1 MATRKAPRQ
10 LDAWR
15 MQLPRKEGN
24 PPFIPPDAP
33 TYSCPYRRVPRPSR
47 TTLGGAMSASRAFV
61 ILTAA
66 SLVLGACSS
75 AAPSTGAAASAP
87 AAATAA
93 PAASAAP
100 VAAPSAVASV
110 PSAPVPAS
118 EPPAA
123 TMPDVT
129 AVPTSVDP
137 CQLVTAAEAGQLAG
151 TTFGA
156 GHDETTS
163 GNGRLCVYGSQ
174 TLNVFTVDVG
184 QAPDVATAKSEETA
198 ALAELQKA
206 SNVSGLK
213 VTELPGFASGADAA
227 VAQGGATIAGKT
239 ISVSAIYV
247 LKGVIFFGF
256 SDLVLG
262 TGAPSASA
270 LEAQAKVSLGRV
282 P

>member
-1 MATRKAPRQ
+1 
-10 LDAWR
+10 
-15 MQLPRKEGN
+15 
-24 PPFIPPDAP
+24 
-33 TYSCPYRRVPRPSR
+33 
-47 TTLGGAMSASRAFV
+47 MSASRAFV

-66 SLVLGACSS
+66 SLVVGACSS

-100 VAAPSAVASV
+100 VTV
-110 PSAPVPAS
+110 PSAAASVAASVASLPPAS
-118 EPPAA
+118 
-123 TMPDVT
+123 
-129 AVPTSVDP
+129 AVPEATGVATSVDP
-137 CQLVTAAEAGQLAG
+137 CQLVTASEAGQLAG
-151 TTFGA
+151 ATFGP
-156 GHDETTS
+156 GKPETTS
-163 GNGRLCVYGSQ
+163 GNGRICVYGSQ

-270 LEAQAKVSLGRV
+270 LEAQAKVALTRV

>member
-1 MATRKAPRQ
+1 
-10 LDAWR
+10 
-15 MQLPRKEGN
+15 
-24 PPFIPPDAP
+24 
-33 TYSCPYRRVPRPSR
+33 
-47 TTLGGAMSASRAFV
+47 MSASRAFV

-66 SLVLGACSS
+66 SLVVGACSS
-75 AAPSTGAAASAP
+75 AAATGAP

-93 PAASAAP
+93 PEASAAP
-100 VAAPSAVASV
+100 VSV
-110 PSAPVPAS
+110 PSAAAS
-118 EPPAA
+118 MPIVASVASLPPAA
-123 TMPDVT
+123 TMPDIT

-137 CQLVTAAEAGQLAG
+137 CPLVTAAEAGQLAG

-156 GHDETTS
+156 GKPETTS
-163 GNGRLCVYGSQ
+163 GNGRICVYGSQ
-174 TLNVFTVDVG
+174 TLNVFTVIVG
-184 QAPDVATAKSEETA
+184 QAPDAATAKSEETA
-198 ALAELQKA
+198 ALAELQNA

-213 VTELPGFASGADAA
+213 VTQLPGFASGADAA

-262 TGAPSASA
+262 TGAPGASA
-270 LEAQAKVSLGRV
+270 LEAQAKVALTRV

>member
-1 MATRKAPRQ
+1 MPSRIARRPP
-10 LDAWR
+10 DAGR
-15 MQLPRKEGN
+15 RQLPRKEGDH
-24 PPFIPPDAP
+24 PFIPPDAP
-33 TYSCPYRRVPRPSR
+33 TYSCPHRRVPRPSR

-66 SLVLGACSS
+66 SLALGACSS
-75 AAPSTGAAASAP
+75 AAPSTGAAVSAP

-100 VAAPSAVASV
+100 VTAPSVAASV
-110 PSAPVPAS
+110 PSAAVPAS

-151 TTFGA
+151 TTFGP
-156 GHDETTS
+156 GKPETTS
-163 GNGRLCVYGSQ
+163 GNGRLCIYGSQ

-213 VTELPGFASGADAA
+213 VTELPGFADGADAA

-270 LEAQAKVSLGRV
+270 LEAQAQVSLGRV